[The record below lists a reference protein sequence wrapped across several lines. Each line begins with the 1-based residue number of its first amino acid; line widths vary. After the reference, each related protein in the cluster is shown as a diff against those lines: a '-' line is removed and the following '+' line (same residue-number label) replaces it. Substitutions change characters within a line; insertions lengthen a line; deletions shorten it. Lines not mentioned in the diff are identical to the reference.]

1 MGMLRKRH
9 RRVACRRFAG
19 SLGCHMRKAL
29 VTAWALWQSPRN
41 RIFHESIRP
50 ETVQRDCDV
59 ADCAVRNLFSKRD
72 PLHASS
78 GLHGANRPVGV
89 LPDD

>member
-1 MGMLRKRH
+1 MA
-9 RRVACRRFAG
+9 V
-19 SLGCHMRKAL
+19 SPGCHKRKAL
-29 VTAWALWQSPRN
+29 VTARALWQSPRN

-59 ADCAVRNLFSKRD
+59 AGCAVRNLFSKRD